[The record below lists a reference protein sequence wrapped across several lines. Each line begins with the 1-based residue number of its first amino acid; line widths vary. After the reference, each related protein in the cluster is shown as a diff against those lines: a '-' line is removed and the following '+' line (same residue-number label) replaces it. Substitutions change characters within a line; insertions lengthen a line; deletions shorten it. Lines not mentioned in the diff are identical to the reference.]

1 MKKILVTGAK
11 GQLSRCIKKLQ
22 NEFEELTF
30 VFGTR
35 EDVDITNKELLNS
48 LFYKESFNYVIN
60 CAAYTNVEQAE
71 KDSKQAYFVNAEGVK
86 SLSEVCKEY
95 NTILIHISTDYIFD
109 GNQNIPYSEKDISN
123 PINEYGKSKLQGEK
137 YIQKLLNNFFIIRTS
152 WLYSQYGKNFFNTIV
167 SKSEKGEK
175 LTIVNSEIGTP
186 TNANDLAK
194 FILHIIVTKSDKYG
208 IYHFSNLGEGTWYD
222 FAKEILINIGK
233 IDTIELKKTNYYP
246 TFAKRP
252 KFSVL
257 SKNKS
262 TKSFNFNILSWKK
275 SLKELIVKL
284 E

>member
-11 GQLSRCIKKLQ
+11 GQLARCIKKLQ

-233 IDTIELKKTNYYP
+233 IDTIQLKKTNYYP